1 MKPARNIRIVLVTT
15 PDLPSARKIAKAA
28 LQARLAACANIVPR
42 LESHYWWQ
50 GRLERSGE
58 VLMILKTTRARLLA
72 LEAMIIRNHPYDTPE
87 VISFP
92 LETGNARYLEWL
104 VNSVKRVAGGQ
115 HARVRS
121 KP

>member
-15 PDLPSARKIAKAA
+15 PDLPSARRIAKAA

-115 HARVRS
+115 HARVMS

>member
-92 LETGNARYLEWL
+92 LETGNTRYIEWL

>member
-15 PDLPSARKIAKAA
+15 PDLPSARRIAKAA

-92 LETGNARYLEWL
+92 LETGNTRYIEWL

>member
-1 MKPARNIRIVLVTT
+1 VKTGRNILLVLVTA
-15 PDLPSARKIAKAA
+15 PDPRTARKLATAVLK
-28 LQARLAACANIVPR
+28 ARLAACANLVPR
-42 LESHYWWQ
+42 VESHYWWQ

-115 HARVRS
+115 HARVRC

>member
-15 PDLPSARKIAKAA
+15 PDLPSARRIAKAA

-104 VNSVKRVAGGQ
+104 VNSVKRVA
-115 HARVRS
+115 
-121 KP
+121 